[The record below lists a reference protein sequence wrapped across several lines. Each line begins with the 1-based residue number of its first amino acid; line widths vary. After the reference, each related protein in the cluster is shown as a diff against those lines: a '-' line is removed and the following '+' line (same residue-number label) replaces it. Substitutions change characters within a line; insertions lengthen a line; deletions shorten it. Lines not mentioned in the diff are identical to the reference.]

1 MVSVIKPVITE
12 CSFEGRRW
20 SFPIRWVPFRI
31 VESKSAGHQKR
42 AYQSSEGNNVHEGNA
57 EKSFFLYRLMYTH
70 VYTKKKKKK
79 SHKVGNLSYIRYFLS
94 GSMPLCGG
102 IFWWA
107 VSANPIN
114 NPKRQQQIR
123 KRNKTKKKKKGAVLI
138 ISRMLVADWT
148 LDKKY
153 Q

>member
-1 MVSVIKPVITE
+1 MIGAMVSVIKPVITE

-79 SHKVGNLSYIRYFLS
+79 ATKLETCHTSDISFLEACHSVVVYF
-94 GSMPLCGG
+94 GG
-102 IFWWA
+102 
-107 VSANPIN
+107 
-114 NPKRQQQIR
+114 
-123 KRNKTKKKKKGAVLI
+123 L
-138 ISRMLVADWT
+138 
-148 LDKKY
+148 
-153 Q
+153 